1 MDHAY
6 YKDRISAYFDGALP
20 PYEQKAVED
29 HLAQCAECR
38 EILEKF
44 RALDSLVAEKSGL
57 GESDYW
63 EQQAQAT
70 EQRLGIGQTEVTHVR
85 PTRAWQGL
93 TWKLTA
99 AAASIAVVGVIGF
112 YSWESIREKTERPP
126 VEMAP
131 SIPPAS
137 VATPRQVRPEPEKA
151 PDKGT
156 PGEAT
161 EAEKESVVSMRRI
174 ADTQNYRTPAVMG
187 KPAAGEVQETANR
200 AEIEKTGTVTQET
213 LKPVQRVD
221 ELLKSAAAEKIRTDS
236 GVFIRGGRAGEVSYL
251 VDSGAAA
258 QSAVAA
264 SKPALNV
271 VAPASAAGETRP
283 ESIVITRDEALSDM
297 APRAPVADS
306 AMIADSLAYW
316 LAQEKALAGGRIAKG
331 KSAPL
336 SQNFGAREKATLQ
349 SALADR
355 RDSTDIQLRLL
366 VVYYQIAR
374 LSRDSSEVSLARTSL
389 LRLAEDTKSPY
400 QKTAKAYLDSL
411 GIK

>member
-44 RALDSLVAEKSGL
+44 RALDSLIGQKSGL

-63 EQQAQAT
+63 EQQAQAI
-70 EQRLGIGQTEVTHVR
+70 EQRLGIGQTEVTRIR

-112 YSWESIREKTERPP
+112 YSWESIREETERPP
-126 VEMAP
+126 VQMAP
-131 SIPPAS
+131 SI
-137 VATPRQVRPEPEKA
+137 VTPLRTQPEPESA
-151 PDKGT
+151 GDNGT
-156 PGEAT
+156 PVETTAAT
-161 EAEKESVVSMRRI
+161 KEPTVSMRRI
-174 ADTQNYRTPAVMG
+174 ADTQNYKRPAVMG
-187 KPAAGEVQETANR
+187 KSASGEVQETANC
-200 AEIEKTGTVTQET
+200 AVIEKIGTVMQET

-221 ELLKSAAAEKIRTDS
+221 NLLKSAAGENIPTDS
-236 GVFIRGGRAGEVSYL
+236 EISIRGGRAGEVSYL

-264 SKPALNV
+264 SKPAPNV
-271 VAPASAAGETRP
+271 VAPAPTAGLIKP
-283 ESIVITRDEALSDM
+283 ESIAITRDEALSDVV
-297 APRAPVADS
+297 PIKPVADA

-316 LAQEKALAGGRIAKG
+316 LAQEKALVAGRTAKG
-331 KSAPL
+331 KIAPPP
-336 SQNFGAREKATLQ
+336 SSFAAREKAMLQ

-355 RDSTDIQLRLL
+355 RDSTDIQARLL

-374 LSRDSSEVSLARTSL
+374 LSRDSSEVSRARTSL